1 MLFLW
6 CQSLCMASNFILLK
20 ENKVIEAETERL
32 AFPGH
37 RQYWKFK
44 PFCIFR
50 KCEMRVVFSLSH
62 LL

>member
-1 MLFLW
+1 MFFLW

-20 ENKVIEAETERL
+20 ENEAIEAETEHL

-37 RQYWKFK
+37 RQYWKLK

-50 KCEMRVVFSLSH
+50 KREMRVVFSVSH